1 MRAGS
6 ATAQMTRL
14 LPTVYSGKNNSTF
27 FDFGGTLITVGY
39 ELIERKKWFVFPGP
53 SLARAEINVGDGAAV
68 MSFEYSVPRTRR
80 VGPEIAD
87 VERGLYSLLDEA
99 VRATMQ
105 AKVLEDAEREV
116 RALEIEHLFEG
127 GSSAREATGQAAD
140 ARRVREQKLLD
151 VLVDR
156 LITAIR
162 HVTNV
167 TSLTAEGLEAHQSD
181 RSRALERVVQSTSLA
196 AVLEAQ
202 GVLGAVEAFLA
213 YEVESTTDV
222 NTLRERTLGYLDRLR
237 ATSGDALPALSYEQ
251 AHIIANEFVPAYVV
265 MKQKYD
271 TAAAVPSDI
280 LGHAFG
286 SFFGGG
292 ITGWLTLSVFG
303 ETVIR
308 NLTGTYVDIPGWYIG
323 AAVAFVW
330 PYLKAAKGAL
340 TREKRYERRRQLLLQ
355 RLTKRLGL
363 VWPEGGKRLPR

>member
-1 MRAGS
+1 
-6 ATAQMTRL
+6 MTRL

-27 FDFGGTLITVGY
+27 FDVGGTLITVGY
-39 ELIERKKWFVFPGP
+39 EVIERKRWFLLPAP
-53 SLARAEINVGDGAAV
+53 SLARIEINVGDGASV
-68 MSFEYSVPRTRR
+68 MSYEYPVPRTRR

-127 GSSAREATGQAAD
+127 GSVAHESRGDAAATRRARE
-140 ARRVREQKLLD
+140 RKLLD
-151 VLVDR
+151 ELVDR
-156 LITAIR
+156 LITAVR

-167 TSLTAEGLEAHQSD
+167 TSLTAEGLESHQSD
-181 RSRALERVVQSTSLA
+181 RGRALEKVVQSTSLA
-196 AVLEAQ
+196 SVLEAQ
-202 GVLGAVEAFLA
+202 GVLAAVETFLD
-213 YEVESTTDV
+213 YELESTTDV

-237 ATSGDALPALSYEQ
+237 ATSGDALPAISYEQ

-265 MKQKYD
+265 MKRRYD
-271 TAAAVPSDI
+271 AAAAVPSDV

-303 ETVIR
+303 EHVLR
-308 NLTGTYVDIPGWYIG
+308 NVAGVYVDIPGWYIG
-323 AAVAFVW
+323 AALAFVW
-330 PYLKAAKGAL
+330 PYLKAVKGAL
-340 TREKRYERRRQLLLQ
+340 TRERRFEKRRQKLLQ

-363 VWPEGGKRLPR
+363 VWPEGGRRLPG

>member
-1 MRAGS
+1 MRAGW
-6 ATAQMTRL
+6 ATVEMTRL
-14 LPTVYSGKNNSTF
+14 LPTVYSAKNNSTF
-27 FDFGGTLITVGY
+27 FDVGGTLITVGY
-39 ELIERKKWFVFPGP
+39 ELFERKRWFLLPGP
-53 SLARAEINVGDGAAV
+53 SLARVEINVGDGTSV
-68 MSFEYSVPRTRR
+68 MSYEYLVPRTRR
-80 VGPEIAD
+80 VGPEITN

-127 GSSAREATGQAAD
+127 GSAAREATGDAAT
-140 ARRVREQKLLD
+140 ARKAREQKLLD
-151 VLVDR
+151 ELVDR
-156 LITAIR
+156 LITAVR

-167 TSLTAEGLEAHQSD
+167 TSLSAEGLEAHQSD
-181 RSRALERVVQSTSLA
+181 RSHALERVVQSTNLTS
-196 AVLEAQ
+196 VLEAQ

-237 ATSGDALPALSYEQ
+237 DTSSDALPAISYEQ

-271 TAAAVPSDI
+271 AAAAIPSDI
-280 LGHAFG
+280 FGHAFG

-303 ETVIR
+303 ELVIR
-308 NLTGTYVDIPGWYIG
+308 NLTGMYVNIPGWYIG

-330 PYLKAAKGAL
+330 PYITAAFGMV
-340 TREKRYERRRQLLLQ
+340 TRERKYERRRDLLLQ
-355 RLTKRLGL
+355 RLSKRLEL
-363 VWPEGGKRLPR
+363 VWPEGGKPLRR